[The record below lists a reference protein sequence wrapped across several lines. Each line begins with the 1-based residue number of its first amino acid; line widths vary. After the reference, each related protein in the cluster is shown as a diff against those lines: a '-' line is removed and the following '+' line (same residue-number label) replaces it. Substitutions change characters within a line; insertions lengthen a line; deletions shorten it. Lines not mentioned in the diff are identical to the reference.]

1 MNEQNSNDTPPRN
14 DAAPAT
20 DPAAAAPA
28 TSTPATVKAPR
39 SQRGAVRRP
48 ALILTA
54 VVVIT
59 VGIAAFLYWM
69 LVSSNYED
77 TDDAYVGGRVVSI
90 TPQTTGTVVAIGAD
104 ETDTVSAGQMLI
116 RLDPADAH
124 IDLLQREAQLA
135 QAVRETRA
143 LYSNNDVLQA
153 NVSLREAELERAK
166 DDLQRRNSVR
176 ESGAVSDEEIRHA
189 ELSVST
195 AKAALASAREQL
207 LSNRSFTSGTTVAAH
222 PNVLAAAAR
231 VRESYLAMRRNEI
244 VAPING
250 QIARRNVQVGQRV
263 SPGTSLLAL
272 VPMENLWVDA
282 NFKEVQLENIRIGQP
297 VKVIADVYGKHAEYH
312 GRVIGVGAGTGSA
325 FALLPAQNAT
335 GNWIKVVQRVPVRIA
350 LDPKE
355 LHDHPLRV
363 GLSIRATVDVRDR
376 SGAVVSAH
384 NDASPDNQTSVFDS
398 GEKEADALV
407 ARIIASNGAGGSVP
421 ANVAA
426 GTPSYPQ
433 GSKARS
439 PAAAASN
446 PASVVNASVAAR
458 PVTALPV
465 ASTGAVSAAR

>member
-1 MNEQNSNDTPPRN
+1 MSDNTANTASVRDDSQS
-14 DAAPAT
+14 
-20 DPAAAAPA
+20 PAAAGAPL
-28 TSTPATVKAPR
+28 APPR
-39 SQRGAVRRP
+39 RQRGSVRRP

-54 VVVIT
+54 VVVM
-59 VGIAAFLYWM
+59 GIAVLAFLYWFF
-69 LVSSNYED
+69 VTRYYED

-143 LYSNNDVLQA
+143 LYANNDVLQA
-153 NVSLREAELERAK
+153 NVTLREAELERAK

-189 ELSVST
+189 ELAVAT

-207 LSNRSFTSGTTVAAH
+207 LSNRSFTAGTTVSNH
-222 PNVLAAAAR
+222 PNVQAAAAR
-231 VRESYLAMRRNEI
+231 VREAYLAMRRNE
-244 VAPING
+244 VLAPING

-263 SPGTSLLAL
+263 SPGTALLAL

-297 VKVIADVYGKHAEYH
+297 VKVIADVYGKSAEYH
-312 GRVIGVGAGTGSA
+312 GKVIGVGAGTGSA

-363 GLSIRATVDVRDR
+363 GLSIRATVDVHDR

-384 NDASPDNQTSVFDS
+384 NDTSPDNQTSVFDS

-407 ARIIASNGAGGSVP
+407 ARIIASNSVTGGAPS
-421 ANVAA
+421 NVAA
-426 GTPSYPQ
+426 GS
-433 GSKARS
+433 G
-439 PAAAASN
+439 
-446 PASVVNASVAAR
+446 ASVPADANHAPTVSANGDGPQAAAR
-458 PVTALPV
+458 PAGGAPV
-465 ASTGAVSAAR
+465 AIAEPAGR

>member
-1 MNEQNSNDTPPRN
+1 MSEQNPNDRTAGDNTRPQSAVA
-14 DAAPAT
+14 AAPHA
-20 DPAAAAPA
+20 PAAAAAAPPA
-28 TSTPATVKAPR
+28 R
-39 SQRGAVRRP
+39 QRGSMRRS

-59 VGIAAFLYWM
+59 VGVGAFLYWL
-69 LVSSNYED
+69 LVSRNYED

-90 TPQTTGTVVAIGAD
+90 TTQTTGTVVAIGAD
-104 ETDTVSAGQMLI
+104 ETDTVRAGQLLV

-153 NVSLREAELERAK
+153 NVTLREAELERAR

-207 LSNRSFTSGTTVAAH
+207 LSNRAYTAGTTVASH

-231 VRESYLAMRRNEI
+231 VREAYLAMRRNEI

-272 VPMENLWVDA
+272 VPMDNLWVDA

-297 VKVIADVYGKHAEYH
+297 VKVIADVYGKHAQYH

-350 LDPKE
+350 LDPRE

-376 SGAVVSAH
+376 SGAVVSSH
-384 NDASPDNQTSVFDS
+384 DDASPDNQTSVFD
-398 GEKEADALV
+398 GGDKEADALV
-407 ARIIASNGAGGSVP
+407 ARIIASNSVAGGVP
-421 ANVAA
+421 ANVATVPSGQLPGVGGRSPGAAAVDA
-426 GTPSYPQ
+426 GTDDQ
-433 GSKARS
+433 TQRS
-439 PAAAASN
+439 A
-446 PASVVNASVAAR
+446 
-458 PVTALPV
+458 TAPV
-465 ASTGAVSAAR
+465 ASAVPVDHRP

>member
-1 MNEQNSNDTPPRN
+1 
-14 DAAPAT
+14 
-20 DPAAAAPA
+20 
-28 TSTPATVKAPR
+28 
-39 SQRGAVRRP
+39 
-48 ALILTA
+48 
-54 VVVIT
+54 
-59 VGIAAFLYWM
+59 
-69 LVSSNYED
+69 
-77 TDDAYVGGRVVSI
+77 
-90 TPQTTGTVVAIGAD
+90 VA
-104 ETDTVSAGQMLI
+104 S
-116 RLDPADAH
+116 
-124 IDLLQREAQLA
+124 
-135 QAVRETRA
+135 
-143 LYSNNDVLQA
+143 
-153 NVSLREAELERAK
+153 
-166 DDLQRRNSVR
+166 
-176 ESGAVSDEEIRHA
+176 
-189 ELSVST
+189 
-195 AKAALASAREQL
+195 
-207 LSNRSFTSGTTVAAH
+207 H

-231 VRESYLAMRRNEI
+231 VREAYLAMRRNEI

-407 ARIIASNGAGGSVP
+407 ARIIASNGASGSVP

-426 GTPSYPQ
+426 GTP
-433 GSKARS
+433 GSAPVGAGRS
-439 PAAAASN
+439 ASASASHDGGAAKPLPAAI
-446 PASVVNASVAAR
+446 
-458 PVTALPV
+458 PV
-465 ASTGAVSAAR
+465 ASTGAASATH

>member
-1 MNEQNSNDTPPRN
+1 MSEQTSSVRAENDESRP
-14 DAAPAT
+14 DA
-20 DPAAAAPA
+20 PAAAA
-28 TSTPATVKAPR
+28 APSGR
-39 SQRGAVRRP
+39 QRGSVRRP

-54 VVVIT
+54 VVVATIG
-59 VGIAAFLYWM
+59 VGAFLYWL
-69 LVSSNYED
+69 LVSRNYED

-104 ETDTVSAGQMLI
+104 ETDTVRAGQLLI
-116 RLDPADAH
+116 RLDPADAR

-153 NVSLREAELERAK
+153 NVALREAELERAR

-189 ELSVST
+189 ELGVAT
-195 AKAALASAREQL
+195 AQAALASAREQL
-207 LSNRSFTSGTTVAAH
+207 LSNRSYTSGTTVAGH
-222 PNVLAAAAR
+222 PNVQAAAAR
-231 VRESYLAMRRNEI
+231 VREAYLAMRRNEI
-244 VAPING
+244 VAPIDG

-272 VPMENLWVDA
+272 VPMDNLWVDA

-297 VKVIADVYGKHAEYH
+297 VKVIADVYGKDAQYH

-350 LDPKE
+350 LDPRE

-384 NDASPDNQTSVFDS
+384 DLASPDNQTSVFDG
-398 GEKEADALV
+398 GEKEADSLV
-407 ARIIASNGAGGSVP
+407 ARIIASNSTVGGMP
-421 ANVAA
+421 ANVAGA
-426 GTPSYPQ
+426 GPGRALAGGAGAP
-433 GSKARS
+433 G
-439 PAAAASN
+439 AATADAT
-446 PASVVNASVAAR
+446 ASVRAQPAT
-458 PVTALPV
+458 TAPV
-465 ASTGAVSAAR
+465 ASAVPADHRR